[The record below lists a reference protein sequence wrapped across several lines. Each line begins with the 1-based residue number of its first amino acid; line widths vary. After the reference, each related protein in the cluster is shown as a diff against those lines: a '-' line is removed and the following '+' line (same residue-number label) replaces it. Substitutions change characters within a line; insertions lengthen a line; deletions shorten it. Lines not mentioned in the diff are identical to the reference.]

1 MVNNTVDEMIEIL
14 QAYKEGKAIECRSSW
29 NQKGPWMRVGEP
41 VFSFNQTQY
50 RIKPKVKQTKRIYQF
65 LCKYGKEE
73 NPFATTKFFET
84 FEECE
89 EAFPRVTV
97 LRRLDHTM
105 IEIETEG

>member
-50 RIKPKVKQTKRIYQF
+50 RIKPKVKQIKRLYQF
-65 LCKYGKEE
+65 FCKIKSKNSY
-73 NPFATTKFFET
+73 FATGEFFET
-84 FEECE
+84 FEECQE
-89 EAFPRVTV
+89 VFPYATV

-105 IEIETEG
+105 IEIEIEE